1 MPRFLGVLIADA
13 FLAAH
18 SRGRPEMEVNYTE
31 NGLLD
36 EEILTS
42 ERLSLLMEEKKY
54 REAKEALAFVAPP
67 DLAEMFYELE
77 EHYHSLVFR
86 LLSKE
91 QAAEVFVE
99 MDTEHQE
106 GLIER
111 FSDRELAEILD
122 ELYIDDTVDIIE
134 EMPANVVKRILK
146 NSTSEDRKIINTI
159 LRYPKD
165 SAGTVM
171 TTEYVRFT
179 GDMTV
184 DDALL
189 HIRRVAI
196 DKETIYTCYV
206 TDRDK
211 RLVGIVTAKDLL
223 ISDPD
228 TLLSEIMDE
237 NVISVHTHDDKE
249 EVAMKLEKY
258 DFLAMPVVDSEGRLV
273 GIVTIDDALDVL
285 IEESEED
292 FAKMAAITPTETP
305 YLKTDVFSIWKSRI
319 PWLLI
324 LMISSTI
331 SSAILTGFESALPA
345 VLVLF
350 VPMIMGTGG
359 NSGGQSSVTVTRSI
373 SLGEVEF
380 PDIFRVFWKELRI
393 GIMCALT
400 LGVVTFF
407 KVWLIDGL
415 LLANDAVTL
424 TVSLTVALSLA
435 LTIIVAK
442 IIGATLPLLA
452 KRIGLD
458 PAVMASPL
466 ITTLVDAISLV
477 VYFFVAGSVL
487 NI

>member
-1 MPRFLGVLIADA
+1 M
-13 FLAAH
+13 
-18 SRGRPEMEVNYTE
+18 EMNLDK

-54 REAKEALAFVAPP
+54 ALIKEELAATAAP
-67 DLAEMFYELE
+67 DLAELFYELDE
-77 EHYHSLVFR
+77 RYHPLLFR

-99 MDTEHQE
+99 MDTELKE
-106 GLIER
+106 ALIGR

-184 DDALL
+184 EEALL

-206 TDRDK
+206 TDKDK
-211 RLVGIVTAKDLL
+211 RLLGIVTAKNLL
-223 ISDPD
+223 ISDPE
-228 TLLSEIMDE
+228 TPLSEIMDE
-237 NVISVHTHDDKE
+237 NVIFVHTHDDKE

-258 DFLAMPVVDSEGRLV
+258 DFLAMPVVDNESRLV

-393 GIMCALT
+393 GIMCAVT

-452 KRIGLD
+452 KKIGLD

-466 ITTLVDAISLV
+466 ITTLVDAISLI
-477 VYFFVAGSVL
+477 VYFFVAGSVM
-487 NI
+487 